1 MAIYVYEC
9 PDCGVFEHAQPMAAA
24 LPGWRRCP
32 ECGKKSPRRYTPP
45 AAVLVKDGTGAR
57 KSG

>member
-1 MAIYVYEC
+1 MAVCLYEC
-9 PDCGVFEHAQPMAAA
+9 GEHGVFEHAQPMTAA
-24 LPGWRRCP
+24 LPDLRRCP